1 MAKKKGKNRKTSNT
15 KANVPTTRIKSMT
28 NKRNAPTISL
38 CMMVKNEEELLPQC
52 LDSLKTAVDEI
63 IVVDTGSTDRTVEI
77 AESYG
82 AKVYHHPWEN
92 DFSKHRN
99 QSIQYA
105 SNDWILIMDADEE
118 FFLEDAVNIKRT
130 IKDSNTDFLYLK
142 CYDLEKTGK
151 VHGVFNQIRLF
162 RNGLGM
168 QYANQVHNQL
178 ETVGKGAYCKLKF
191 RHYGYDLSP
200 ERMHQKH
207 LRTTTM
213 LQQKI
218 KEYPEDPYLHQQLA
232 ASYSMHK
239 EFEKAIE
246 EGELALELIRKKGIR
261 NTFFVTSYYTVSQGY
276 FVSGDLDRAER
287 VCHAALDFFA
297 MDLNSYHFLAAI
309 CFKRRD
315 LNRCKEMSHKY
326 LEVREM
332 FEEHPEKMQG
342 IYFNSYGKRHEIYYG
357 LACVHFLEES
367 YEKAE
372 QYFQKAFDEEGRPL
386 TMARNISLFYVEQK
400 MDKPALKWLDI
411 AYNIGYRDADLLEKF
426 KDYYVQKGLPGAGI
440 KMKALLDA
448 YPSWAAIWTIYG
460 DIQIKEKNISE
471 AVKSY
476 ERSITLDPSQMGTYK
491 KLSLVYEE
499 LGDIESAIVS
509 CLKYSKLFRDDKTIY
524 LRLARLYLD
533 QQYPEKAMAYLEKT
547 TDECLSEG
555 DKTEKRLLGIRVCWL
570 TGDVENLKIS
580 LEQIM
585 TALGMN
591 TNITID
597 SAEGLGRLV
606 YDISEQFCVTNQWHL
621 AEMAFRTA
629 TQIAPEI
636 LDANRFTELL
646 ASARG

>member
-1 MAKKKGKNRKTSNT
+1 MAKKKQKNRKTSNT
-15 KANVPTTRIKSMT
+15 KANVPTTRIKSMA
-28 NKRNAPTISL
+28 NKEDATISL
-38 CMMVKNEEELLPQC
+38 CMMVKDEEELLPQC
-52 LDSLKTAVDEI
+52 LESIKDHVNEI
-63 IVVDTGSTDRTVEI
+63 IIVDTGSTDRTVEI

-82 AKVYHHPWEN
+82 ARVYHHPWEN

-118 FFLEDAVNIKRT
+118 FFPEDAVKIKSVT
-130 IKDSNTDFLYLK
+130 KESDANFLYLK

-151 VHGVFNQIRLF
+151 VHGVFNQVRLF

-178 ETVGKGAYCKLKF
+178 HTIGKGAYCKLRF
-191 RHYGYDLSP
+191 RHYGYDLSA
-200 ERMHQKH
+200 EKMHQKH
-207 LRTTTM
+207 LRTTSL

-218 KEYPEDPYLHQQLA
+218 QENPEDPYLHHQLA

-239 EFEKAIE
+239 EFAKAID
-246 EGELALELIRKKGIR
+246 EGELALRLVRQKGIT

-276 FVSGDLDRAER
+276 FVSGDLDKAEK
-287 VCHAALDFFA
+287 VCREALDFFE

-309 CFKRRD
+309 YFKRRD

-326 LEVREM
+326 LEVREI
-332 FEEHPEKMQG
+332 FEKHPEKMQG
-342 IYFNSYGKRHEIYYG
+342 IYFNSYAKRHEIYFG

-386 TMARNISLFYVEQK
+386 TMAKNISLFYLEQK

-426 KDYYVQKGLPGAGI
+426 KDYYVQKGLPGAGT

-448 YPSWAAIWTIYG
+448 YPSWGAIWTIYG
-460 DIQIKEKNISE
+460 DIQITEKDISE

-476 ERSITLDPSQMGTYK
+476 EKSITLDPSHMGTYK

-499 LGDIESAIVS
+499 LGDTESAIVS
-509 CLKYSKLFRDDKTIY
+509 CLKYSKLFRDDKSIY
-524 LRLARLYLD
+524 LRLAQLYLD
-533 QQYPEKAMAYLEKT
+533 QQYPEKAMAYLEEAE
-547 TDECLSEG
+547 DGCLSEPE
-555 DKTEKRLLGIRVCWL
+555 KTEKRLLGIRVCWL
-570 TGDVENLKIS
+570 TGDVENLIIS

-591 TNITID
+591 TNVTID
-597 SAEGLGRLV
+597 SAEGLGQLL
-606 YDISEQFCVTNQWHL
+606 YDISERFCFKKQWHL

-636 LDANRFTELL
+636 LDANRFTDLL